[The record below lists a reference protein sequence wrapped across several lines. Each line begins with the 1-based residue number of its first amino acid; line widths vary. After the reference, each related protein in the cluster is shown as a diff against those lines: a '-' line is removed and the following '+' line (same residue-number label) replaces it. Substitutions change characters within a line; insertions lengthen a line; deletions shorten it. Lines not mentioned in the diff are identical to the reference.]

1 MENALLRIREILC
14 PVREIGRALRYLGE
28 SLIIR
33 KSWHGVFDYKAFFL
47 FLHFLQHGNH
57 SSTLTCFFNL
67 FSLDG
72 YCQSGERLEQVVF
85 SQTIKNRI
93 LEGFIASS
101 QSVSTDQECQMLC
114 ILDGMCNSYN
124 LGDQDSSFRHSCQ
137 VLRYGVG
144 NQTVKLRKG
153 WSFRARKARDWF
165 KISQT

>member
-1 MENALLRIREILC
+1 MHVVEKVFVNLLISAISK
-14 PVREIGRALRYLGE
+14 PTA
-28 SLIIR
+28 S
-33 KSWHGVFDYKAFFL
+33 
-47 FLHFLQHGNH
+47 
-57 SSTLTCFFNL
+57 
-67 FSLDG
+67 DG

-85 SQTIKNRI
+85 SQTIKDRV

-153 WSFRARKARDWF
+153 WSFRARKCLSSPCLNGTICFTADKNNTPQCACTHPVTSNRTC
-165 KISQT
+165 SQDL